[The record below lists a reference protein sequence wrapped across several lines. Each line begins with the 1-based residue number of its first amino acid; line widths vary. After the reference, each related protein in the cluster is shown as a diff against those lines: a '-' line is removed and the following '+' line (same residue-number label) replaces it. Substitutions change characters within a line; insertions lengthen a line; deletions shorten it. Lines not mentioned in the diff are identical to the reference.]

1 LSSDFNVDY
10 SKLGKVEN
18 GDMIALGSD
27 AEYHAEFHLARVP
40 NFDGTAFEE
49 VVHLRL
55 QAPGNTK
62 TVYDQPVRLESYP
75 GRPSDPERFPQ
86 AWADYQ
92 SGQSTAT
99 GTSIYDWDGCT
110 KADAQRFDL
119 AGIKTVEQLA
129 KVSDVNLTQLGM
141 GALALR
147 TQARAFINGNSTETE
162 LLGRVQKLTEIVNA
176 LLAEREAPK
185 GRKEKTPV
193 SSGS

>member
-1 LSSDFNVDY
+1 MSDFSVDY

-18 GDMIALGSD
+18 GDMIAMGSD

-40 NFDGTAFEE
+40 NFEGTAFDE

-92 SGQSTAT
+92 SGQTTAT
-99 GTSIYDWDGCT
+99 GTSIYEWEGCSP
-110 KADAQRFDL
+110 ADAQRFDL

-129 KVSDVNLTQLGM
+129 KVSDANLTQLGM
-141 GALALR
+141 GALSLR
-147 TQARAFINGNSTETE
+147 TLARQHVLGDSTETQLRGE
-162 LLGRVQKLTEIVNA
+162 VAKLTDIVNQ
-176 LLAEREAPK
+176 LLAERTDPAPAK
-185 GRKEKTPV
+185 ARKDKV
-193 SSGS
+193 DG